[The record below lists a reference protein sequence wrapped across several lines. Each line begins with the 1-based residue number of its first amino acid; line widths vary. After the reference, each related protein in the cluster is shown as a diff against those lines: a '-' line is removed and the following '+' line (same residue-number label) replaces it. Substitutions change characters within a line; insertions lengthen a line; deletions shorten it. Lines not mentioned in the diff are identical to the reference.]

1 MPTFNV
7 STKQQLSNAL
17 SDVRSG
23 DTILL
28 EGGEYGDLD
37 LSSVRQSNLRADKT
51 ITIASADPGD
61 PAVFNGLSVW
71 NASNLAL
78 EGLKFNFR
86 TDASTSA
93 GAMPFRVDGSDNI
106 AIRDSTFTGD
116 SYKGSEADLVGYGA
130 GFGLRVLRSENIIL
144 EGSEFSEFRVG
155 TNFSQS
161 QNLTIRNN
169 IYSELSGDALK
180 FAAVAGV
187 LIEGNEIGNFR
198 SNREDNYHQ
207 DMIQFFTSGTD
218 VPSSDIVIRG
228 NTLHSGGGEYT
239 QSIFM
244 ANEMVSSDRAG
255 REMFYRDILIE
266 DNVIYNAHAHGIT
279 VGATDGLTIRNNTIL
294 HNPADGD
301 HRQVYIPKINVSD
314 GSVRVSVTDNITDS
328 IIGKSAAW
336 EVSGNLFVQRT
347 DVLGDGYYN
356 DLFVAANRPA
366 APFEAL
372 QALPGSLVERLK
384 VGADMT
390 RFDSTPD
397 SLTALA
403 RASQDKNTHFFDAGL
418 SADPSGLLGNK
429 AVYRWDFG
437 DGTTGTGQV
446 ISHVYDS
453 PGDHVVVL
461 TATRGGESDTFTFIV
476 QDPDPTLL
484 SLRFGAG
491 GQPDDSSFYDI
502 PAEIVGRAT
511 SQENGSFRLTDDN
524 YLSVERDVSTHLHA
538 LDEFALSFSL
548 QRDDATSGTG
558 RIMQITSS
566 WIVKMEGDGRLVFEV
581 TNSAGKTFALT
592 SKTAITD
599 RQWHDVT
606 IAYDANDGVASI
618 SIDGAAS
625 GSIAVSGSTQAYNGH
640 SLLIGNP
647 WGSSFNGKLRAV
659 DIVAESGIGSGGD
672 PVKAP
677 PSVEAPPA
685 PTPTPVPPVE
695 APSTPV
701 VDADLAEIAAAIASG
716 DLAGLAADTGRAL
729 VTGSGSSAD
738 EVVIAGS
745 RTATSNGGDDVLVGN
760 ARDNWLVGGEGA
772 DALHGGA
779 GADDFRFFGRD
790 AASAGADAIL
800 DLDFGAGDR
809 IILSNYAD
817 GTFSGGGSGLNVFS
831 GGGTAIVSSMDGL
844 ERLADASSDVTL
856 DDGPDGLALEVEQ
869 GRAVHGILLADV
881 EGGGSGEPVKAPP
894 QSGAPEETP
903 SGPVVDADLAE
914 IAAAIASGDLAGL
927 AADTGR
933 ALVTGGGSSADE
945 VVLAGGS
952 GWRTATSNGGD
963 DVLVGNARD
972 NWLVGGKGAD
982 VMHGGAGA
990 DDFRFFGRDAARRGV
1005 RRHPRSRFRGGRPD
1019 HSEQLRG
1026 RHVLGRRVRAERVL
1040 GRRDGDRE
1048 LDGRARAPGGRLV
1061 GRDAGRRPGRAGAL
1075 HRPDGGASG
1084 DPAALIPPS
1093 RRAGKLSER
1102 PAV

>member
-1 MPTFNV
+1 MTTFTV
-7 STKQQLSNAL
+7 STRSQLSNAL

-51 ITIASADPGD
+51 ITITSADPGD
-61 PAVFNGLSVW
+61 PAVFSGLSVW
-71 NASNLAL
+71 SASNLAL
-78 EGLKFNFR
+78 ESLRFDFK

-93 GAMPFRVDGSDNI
+93 GSMPFRVDGSDNI
-106 AIRDSTFTGD
+106 AIRNSTFTGD

-130 GFGLRVLRSENIIL
+130 GFGLRVLRSENVTL
-144 EGSEFSEFRVG
+144 EGSDFSEFRVG

-169 IYSELSGDALK
+169 TYSELSGDAIK
-180 FAAVAGV
+180 FAAVEGV

-198 SNREDNYHQ
+198 SNLEDNYHQ

-244 ANEMVSSDRAG
+244 ANEMVSSGRAG

-266 DNVIYNAHAHGIT
+266 DNVIYNSHAHGIT

-294 HNPADGD
+294 HNTADGD
-301 HRQVYIPKINVSD
+301 HRQVYIPKISVSD
-314 GSVRVSVTDNITDS
+314 GSVRVSITDNITDS
-328 IIGKSAAW
+328 IIGSSAAW

-366 APFEAL
+366 APLEAL
-372 QALPGSLVERLK
+372 QALPGGLVERLK

-461 TATRGGESDTFTFIV
+461 TAIRGGESDTFTFIV

-491 GQPDDSSFYDI
+491 GQPDDTSFYDI
-502 PAEIVGRAT
+502 PAEILGRAT
-511 SQENGSFRLTDDN
+511 SQENGSFRLSDDN

-581 TNSAGKTFALT
+581 TNNAGKTFALT
-592 SKTAITD
+592 SNTAITD

-618 SIDGAAS
+618 SIDGAVS

-659 DIVAESGIGSGGD
+659 DIMAESGIGSGGD

-677 PSVEAPPA
+677 PSVEVPPA

-695 APSTPV
+695 APSRPV

-729 VTGSGSSAD
+729 VTGGGSSAD
-738 EVVIAGS
+738 EVVLAGS

-760 ARDNWLVGGEGA
+760 AGDNWLVGGGGA

-831 GGGTAIVSSMDGL
+831 GGGTAIVSSMAGL
-844 ERLADASSDVTL
+844 ERPR
-856 DDGPDGLALEVEQ
+856 GGLV
-869 GRAVHGILLADV
+869 
-881 EGGGSGEPVKAPP
+881 
-894 QSGAPEETP
+894 
-903 SGPVVDADLAE
+903 
-914 IAAAIASGDLAGL
+914 
-927 AADTGR
+927 
-933 ALVTGGGSSADE
+933 
-945 VVLAGGS
+945 
-952 GWRTATSNGGD
+952 
-963 DVLVGNARD
+963 
-972 NWLVGGKGAD
+972 
-982 VMHGGAGA
+982 
-990 DDFRFFGRDAARRGV
+990 GRDAGRRPGRAGARGRAGPRGPRDPARGRGGRRLGRARQGASADRFAGGGPVRAGRRRGSGRDRRGDRVGGSRGARGRYGPRAGDRRRKLRRRGGARGLAHGDVERRRRRAGRQRGRQLAGRRQGLERDV
-1005 RRHPRSRFRGGRPD
+1005 RRRGGGRFPLRRPRRFRRRRRDPGSRFRGGRPD
-1019 HSEQLRG
+1019 HLGQLRG
-1026 RHVLGRRVRAERVL
+1026 RHVLGRRFRAERVL
-1040 GRRDGDRE
+1040 ERRNGDRE
-1048 LDGRARAPGGRLV
+1048 LDGGARGSRGGLV

-1075 HRPDGGASG
+1075 HRPSRRGSG
-1084 DPAALIPPS
+1084 HPAALIPPS

-1102 PAV
+1102 WAV